1 MSKGQEIIGKFNASE
16 KSEVDLIKEKAI
28 ELVDLIEEYGK
39 TKDERQQQLQ
49 MLSKEL
55 CGLLK
60 VFYNGR

>member
-39 TKDERQQQLQ
+39 DQRRKATAITDIEKGTMMAVKSLFD
-49 MLSKEL
+49 
-55 CGLLK
+55 
-60 VFYNGR
+60 